1 MKRDSY
7 LNFLKKFNISN
18 KDFIEYGLNDIIFV
32 PNDKVISEW
41 DILKNK
47 VYSNQEAYIRGMGR
61 DAAGTKYMLEVHK
74 SLFGNSN
81 IKKDPTNNAHPTKIL
96 ENLTGFSKRKLKSS
110 NLISNYQ
117 VSHIFGRTKNALM
130 FMAPWN
136 IVYIPKLFDP
146 FSGHESKGELTQIFS
161 TKLKEIT
168 YEKFKVQIDDY
179 NSIVNNSKFVDSL
192 NSSIDDLK
200 SNNSKISEKLLNSIK
215 DEFSEVKI

>member
-1 MKRDSY
+1 VKRDSY
-7 LNFLKKFNISN
+7 LNFLEKFNISN
-18 KDFIEYGLNDIIFV
+18 EDFIEYGLNDIIFV

-47 VYSNQEAYIRGMGR
+47 VYSNQEVYIRGMGR
-61 DAAGTKYMLEVHK
+61 DAASTQYMLKVHK

-81 IKKDPTNNAHPTKIL
+81 IKKDPSNNAHPTKIL
-96 ENLTGFSKRKLKSS
+96 ENLTGFSKRKLKNSI
-110 NLISNYQ
+110 LISNYQ
-117 VSHIFGRTKNALM
+117 VSHIFGHTKNALM

-161 TKLKEIT
+161 AKLKEIT

-179 NSIVNNSKFVDSL
+179 NSIVNNSKFIDSL
-192 NSSIDDLK
+192 NSSIEKLE
-200 SNNSKISEKLLNSIK
+200 SNNSEISQKLLNSIK

>member
-18 KDFIEYGLNDIIFV
+18 EDFIEYGLNDIIFIL
-32 PNDKVISEW
+32 NDKVISEW

-47 VYSNQEAYIRGMGR
+47 VYSNQEVYIRGMGR

>member
-18 KDFIEYGLNDIIFV
+18 EDFIEYGLNDIIFI

-47 VYSNQEAYIRGMGR
+47 VYSNQEVYIRGMGR

>member
-1 MKRDSY
+1 MNRDSY
-7 LNFLKKFNISN
+7 LNFLKTFKISDN
-18 KDFIEYGLNDIIFV
+18 DFIEYGLKDIIFI
-32 PNDKVISEW
+32 PKDKANIEW
-41 DILKNK
+41 EILKKK
-47 VYSNQEAYIRGMGR
+47 VYSNQEVYIRGMGR
-61 DAAGTKYMLEVHK
+61 DAASTKYMFEIHN

-81 IKKDPTNNAHPTKIL
+81 IKKDPSNNTHPTKIL
-96 ENLTGFSKRKLKSS
+96 ENLTGFSKRKSKNT

-117 VSHIFGRTKNALM
+117 VSHIFGHTKNALM

-168 YEKFKVQIDDY
+168 YEKFKEDIGDY
-179 NSIVNNSKFVDSL
+179 NSIVNTPKFIDNL
-192 NSSIDDLK
+192 NLSIKNLK
-200 SNNSKISEKLLNSIK
+200 SNNSEVSDKLLKSIK

>member
-1 MKRDSY
+1 MTRDSY
-7 LNFLKKFNISN
+7 INFLKTFKISDD
-18 KDFIEYGLNDIIFV
+18 DFIEYGLKDIIFISK
-32 PNDKVISEW
+32 DKVHNEW
-41 DILKNK
+41 EILKNK

-61 DAAGTKYMLEVHK
+61 DAMGTKYMLEVHK

-81 IKKDPTNNAHPTKIL
+81 IKKDPSNNAHPTKIL
-96 ENLTGFSKRKLKSS
+96 ENLTGFSKRKLKNS

-117 VSHIFGRTKNALM
+117 VSHIFGHTKNALM

-179 NSIVNNSKFVDSL
+179 NNIVNNSKFVDSL
-192 NSSIDDLK
+192 NSSIENLK
-200 SNNSKISEKLLNSIK
+200 SNNSEMSDKLLNSIK

>member
-1 MKRDSY
+1 MNRDSY
-7 LNFLKKFNISN
+7 LNFLKNFNISN
-18 KDFIEYGLNDIIFV
+18 EDFIEYGLNDIIFV

-41 DILKNK
+41 EILKNK
-47 VYSNQEAYIRGMGR
+47 VYSNQETYIRGMGR
-61 DAAGTKYMLEVHK
+61 DATGTKYMLEVHK
-74 SLFGNSN
+74 NLFGNSN

-117 VSHIFGRTKNALM
+117 VSHIFGHTKNALM

-168 YEKFKVQIDDY
+168 YEKFKEQIDDY

-192 NSSIDDLK
+192 NLSIENLK
-200 SNNSKISEKLLNSIK
+200 SNNSEMSDKLLNSIK

>member
-1 MKRDSY
+1 VNRDSY
-7 LNFLKKFNISN
+7 LNFLEKFNISN
-18 KDFIEYGLNDIIFV
+18 EDFIEYGLNDIIFV
-32 PNDKVISEW
+32 PNNKVISEW
-41 DILKNK
+41 EILKNK

-61 DAAGTKYMLEVHK
+61 DATGTKYMLEVHK

-81 IKKDPTNNAHPTKIL
+81 IKKDPSNNAHPTKIL
-96 ENLTGFSKRKLKSS
+96 ENLTGFSKRKLKNS

-117 VSHIFGRTKNALM
+117 VSHIFGHTKNALM

-168 YEKFKVQIDDY
+168 YEKFKQQIDNY
-179 NSIVNNSKFVDSL
+179 NSIVNSSKFIDSL
-192 NSSIDDLK
+192 NSSIDDLR
-200 SNNSKISEKLLNSIK
+200 SNNSEMSDKLLNSIK
-215 DEFSEVKI
+215 DEFSDIKI

>member
-18 KDFIEYGLNDIIFV
+18 EDFIEYGLNDIIFI

-47 VYSNQEAYIRGMGR
+47 VYSNQEVYIRGMGR

-161 TKLKEIT
+161 KKLKEIT

-200 SNNSKISEKLLNSIK
+200 SNNNEVSDKLLNSIK

>member
-161 TKLKEIT
+161 KKLKEIT

>member
-1 MKRDSY
+1 MTRDSY
-7 LNFLKKFNISN
+7 INFLKTFKISDD
-18 KDFIEYGLNDIIFV
+18 DFIEYGLKDIIFISK
-32 PNDKVISEW
+32 DKVHNEW
-41 DILKNK
+41 EILKNK

-61 DAAGTKYMLEVHK
+61 DATGTKYMLEVHK

-81 IKKDPTNNAHPTKIL
+81 IKKDPSNNTHPTKIL
-96 ENLTGFSKRKLKSS
+96 ENLTGFSKRKLKNS

-117 VSHIFGRTKNALM
+117 VSHIFGHTKNALM

-168 YEKFKVQIDDY
+168 YEKFKDQIDDY
-179 NSIVNNSKFVDSL
+179 NNIINNSKFIDSL
-192 NSSIDDLK
+192 NSLIENLK
-200 SNNSKISEKLLNSIK
+200 SNNDEMSEKLLNSIK
-215 DEFSEVKI
+215 DEFSEIKI

>member
-1 MKRDSY
+1 
-7 LNFLKKFNISN
+7 
-18 KDFIEYGLNDIIFV
+18 
-32 PNDKVISEW
+32 
-41 DILKNK
+41 
-47 VYSNQEAYIRGMGR
+47 MGR
-61 DAAGTKYMLEVHK
+61 DAASTKYMFEVHK

-81 IKKDPTNNAHPTKIL
+81 IKKDPSNNTHPTKIL
-96 ENLTGFSKRKLKSS
+96 ENLTGFSKRKSKNN

-179 NSIVNNSKFVDSL
+179 NSIVNNSKFISSL
-192 NSSIDDLK
+192 NSSIENLK
-200 SNNSKISEKLLNSIK
+200 SNNSEVSDKLLNSIK
-215 DEFSEVKI
+215 DEFSEIKI

>member
-1 MKRDSY
+1 MNRDSY
-7 LNFLKKFNISN
+7 LNFLEKFKISN

-41 DILKNK
+41 EILKNK
-47 VYSNQEAYIRGMGR
+47 VYSNQEVYIRGMGR
-61 DAAGTKYMLEVHK
+61 DATGTKYMLEVHK

-81 IKKDPTNNAHPTKIL
+81 IKKDPSNNAHPTKIL
-96 ENLTGFSKRKLKSS
+96 ENLTGFSKRKLKNN

-146 FSGHESKGELTQIFS
+146 FSGHESKGELTQTFTS
-161 TKLKEIT
+161 KLKEIT

-179 NSIVNNSKFVDSL
+179 NSIVNNSKFIDSL
-192 NSSIDDLK
+192 NSSIENLK
-200 SNNSKISEKLLNSIK
+200 SNNSEMPQKLLNSIK